1 MTIEKT
7 GGPAPRGLPQVPVE
21 VTDDGYIR
29 GIWPET
35 QTITQEGQEI
45 QVAQEQ
51 LGGKTYTGA
60 WYQYCG
66 VESQENIEPDYEAED
81 NLFRAAPGKYD
92 WMDEVYDE
100 GERIHIDDFDDYDE
114 WGNRIGDDGVGKPA
128 SVTWRS
134 QNAETALN
142 VNVIRSSR
150 IEEAVENSGDEWLEA
165 STDQGS
171 SRTSTSVR
179 TSAVSP
185 TTRCSRSRL
194 GTTPRTGSTASVT
207 SQCTTRSRS
216 KRRCS
221 SLVRGRTSSRQT
233 RGTPKLRVPTGAA
246 LFSPL
251 RVQFPMSDDEGPAD
265 GSTAGDDAFA
275 AEIDR
280 ARALLDGEGGSR
292 RSTSGSSATARSTPR
307 SPSGAT
313 VTRTT
318 RGSVRSHCWP
328 RTSGWSRTR
337 QASRPPPSRA
347 TRRRSRDRSSGFRPA
362 PTTSLRSR
370 RSSRV
375 T

>member
-7 GGPAPRGLPQVPVE
+7 GGPAPRGLPQVSVE

-114 WGNRIGDDGVGKPA
+114 WGNGIGDDGVGKPA

-165 STDQGS
+165 STDQGFVAYLNVCTHFCCIPDYKVLEES
-171 SRTSTSVR
+171 ARYDAANGVYCVCHQSVYNPF
-179 TSAVSP
+179 T
-185 TTRCSRSRL
+185 L
-194 GTTPRTGSTASVT
+194 EE
-207 SQCTTRSRS
+207 
-216 KRRCS
+216 
-221 SLVRGRTSSRQT
+221 
-233 RGTPKLRVPTGAA
+233 A
-246 LFSPL
+246 LFIARP
-251 RVQFPMSDDEGPAD
+251 RPDE
-265 GSTAGDDAFA
+265 
-275 AEIDR
+275 
-280 ARALLDGEGGSR
+280 
-292 RSTSGSSATARSTPR
+292 
-307 SPSGAT
+307 
-313 VTRTT
+313 
-318 RGSVRSHCWP
+318 
-328 RTSGWSRTR
+328 
-337 QASRPPPSRA
+337 
-347 TRRRSRDRSSGFRPA
+347 
-362 PTTSLRSR
+362 
-370 RSSRV
+370 
-375 T
+375 